1 MAKFD
6 HLDDRALWAAIIES
20 ENSVYAC
27 AIALDETVTH
37 TYSVAEQLHRLRA
50 FESANSKHRMLINE
64 RNSRLN
70 HWIEN

>member
-1 MAKFD
+1 MTKFD
-6 HLDDRALWAAIIES
+6 HLDDRALWAAIIDS

-27 AIALDETVTH
+27 AIALDECT
-37 TYSVAEQLHRLRA
+37 TYSYDADEMRHRLRA